1 MALAPLDFVC
11 LVILAIAFVR
21 GVLRGLLRETFSI
34 ASLAA
39 ACLMVMVFYGDVA
52 EWLLRVTQGRV
63 GEISAPW
70 IGGALLGITTIGV
83 ITLLGRLVRRGA
95 KFAGLGWADR
105 TGGALLGTAE
115 GVLVGAVIVSLLG
128 YAIGRD
134 HAVLL
139 ESRSLEALEELEHIA
154 QTGELPAIE
163 VPDIQ
168 LPELELPDVKLMDV
182 AAAPKKPLAE

>member
-1 MALAPLDFVC
+1 MGEMAFAPLDFVC
-11 LVILAIAFVR
+11 LVVLAIAFVR
-21 GVLRGLLRETFSI
+21 GVMRGLLRETFSI

-39 ACLMVMVFYGDVA
+39 ACLMVMVFYGDAA
-52 EWLLRVTQGRV
+52 EWLLRVTQGRI

-70 IGGALLGITTIGV
+70 IGGALLGIVTIGV
-83 ITLLGRLVRRGA
+83 ITLLGRVVRRGA

-134 HAVLL
+134 HPLL
-139 ESRSLEALEELEHIA
+139 VQSRSLEALEQLEHIA
-154 QTGELPAIE
+154 KTGELPQI
-163 VPDIQ
+163 D
-168 LPELELPDVKLMDV
+168 LPQVELPAV
-182 AAAPKKPLAE
+182 AAGPRRPQAE

>member
-11 LVILAIAFVR
+11 LVILALAFVR

-63 GEISAPW
+63 AEISAPW

-105 TGGALLGTAE
+105 TGGALLGSAE
-115 GVLVGAVIVSLLG
+115 GVLVAAVILSLLG
-128 YAIGRD
+128 QAIGRD
-134 HAVLL
+134 HPVLAR
-139 ESRSLEALEELEHIA
+139 SRSLEELEQLEHIA

-163 VPDIQ
+163 LPDIT
-168 LPELELPDVKLMDV
+168 LPEIELPDV

>member
-11 LVILAIAFVR
+11 LAILAIAFVR

-39 ACLMVMVFYGDVA
+39 ACLMVITFHGDAA
-52 EWLLRVTQGRV
+52 EWLLRVTQGRI

-70 IGGALLGITTIGV
+70 IGGALLGIITIGV
-83 ITLLGRLVRRGA
+83 ITLLGRVVRRGA

-105 TGGALLGTAE
+105 TGGAVLGTAE
-115 GVLVGAVIVSLLG
+115 GILVGAVIVSLLG

-134 HAVLL
+134 HALL
-139 ESRSLEALEELEHIA
+139 AQTRSLETLEQLEHLA
-154 QTGELPAIE
+154 QTGELPE
-163 VPDIQ
+163 LD
-168 LPELELPDVKLMDV
+168 LPQIELPAV
-182 AAAPKKPLAE
+182 AAGPKRPQTE

>member
-11 LVILAIAFVR
+11 LVILALAFVR
-21 GVLRGLLRETFSI
+21 GVMRGLLRETFSI

-39 ACLMVMVFYGDVA
+39 ACLMVMLFYGDAA

-70 IGGALLGITTIGV
+70 IGGALLGVVTIGV
-83 ITLLGRLVRRGA
+83 ITLLGRVLRRGA

-105 TGGALLGTAE
+105 TGGAVLGSAE
-115 GVLVGAVIVSLLG
+115 GVLAGAVIVSLLG

-134 HAVLL
+134 HPLL
-139 ESRSLEALEELEHIA
+139 AQTRSLEALEQLEHIA
-154 QTGELPAIE
+154 QTGELPEI
-163 VPDIQ
+163 D
-168 LPELELPDVKLMDV
+168 LPQVKLPAV
-182 AAAPKKPLAE
+182 AAGPRKPQAE

>member
-1 MALAPLDFVC
+1 VGDLALAPLDFVC

-21 GVLRGLLRETFSI
+21 GVLRGETFSI

-39 ACLMVMVFYGDVA
+39 ACLMVMIFYGDVA

-70 IGGALLGITTIGV
+70 IGGALLGIVTIGV

-115 GVLVGAVIVSLLG
+115 GVLLGAVIVSLLG

-134 HAVLL
+134 HPALL
-139 ESRSLEALEELEHIA
+139 ESRSLEALEDLEQFA
-154 QTGELPAIE
+154 QTGELPE
-163 VPDIQ
+163 FDLPDI
-168 LPELELPDVKLMDV
+168 PLPDVKLPGV
-182 AAAPKKPLAE
+182 AAGPSKPQTE